1 MNIKVMYHSSTGN
14 TKKIAQAIADA
25 LNVKAE
31 PIGEGEIAFSAPID
45 LLFIGDGVY
54 FGKANKNVISFINRL
69 DPNIVKNTAV
79 FATYGGQAGIGA
91 SIKKLLQNKGLNVL
105 GEPFTCKG
113 KAWGFL
119 NHKHPNEADLNMA
132 HEYAKGIVAKI
143 K

>member
-14 TKKIAQAIADA
+14 TAKIACAIADT

-31 PIGEGEIAFSAPID
+31 PVGEEPISFSSPID

-54 FGKANKNVISFINRL
+54 FGKANKKTISFINRL
-69 DPNIVKNTAV
+69 DPNIVKNVAV
-79 FATYGGQAGIGA
+79 FATYGGQADIGA
-91 SIKKLLQNKGLNVL
+91 NIQKLLRDKGLKVV

-119 NHKHPNEADLNMA
+119 NRKHPNEADLSIA
-132 HEYAKGIVAKI
+132 REYAKTIRSKAE
-143 K
+143 